1 MKLKNEIKRKVLL
14 NLLEEYS
21 KTKSI
26 HAACEACAL
35 LVEEIE
41 SGRLVL

>member
-1 MKLKNEIKRKVLL
+1 MNEVKKAKILALLKDYTE
-14 NLLEEYS
+14 
-21 KTKSI
+21 TKSI

>member
-1 MKLKNEIKRKVLL
+1 MNEVKKAKIMALLK
-14 NLLEEYS
+14 EYTA
-21 KTKSI
+21 TKSI
-26 HAACEACAL
+26 HAACEACTI

>member
-1 MKLKNEIKRKVLL
+1 MNEVKKAIIISLLKEYNE
-14 NLLEEYS
+14 S
-21 KTKSI
+21 KSI
-26 HAACEACAL
+26 HAACSACEI